1 MKISIVKLI
10 HFQKQSL
17 VNCTWG
23 EWKHGDCSVTCN
35 GEGLRTNHRIKIE
48 EELFGGIP
56 CNGSATMTELCNNG
70 ECPGI
75 HSLRNVDQKVIT
87 FLD

>member
-1 MKISIVKLI
+1 M
-10 HFQKQSL
+10 
-17 VNCTWG
+17 
-23 EWKHGDCSVTCN
+23 TCN

-56 CNGSATMTELCNNG
+56 CNGSATMTEPCNNG

-75 HSLRNVDQKVIT
+75 HSPRNAEQKAQLGIKYFVE
-87 FLD
+87 